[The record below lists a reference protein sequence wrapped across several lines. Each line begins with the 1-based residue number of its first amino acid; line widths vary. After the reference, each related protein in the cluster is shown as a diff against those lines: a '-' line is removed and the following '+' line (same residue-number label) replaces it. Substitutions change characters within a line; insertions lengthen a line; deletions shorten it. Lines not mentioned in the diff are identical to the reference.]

1 MSMSFDRARTNMVGQ
16 QVRSWEVLDK
26 RILTLFEQVH
36 REDFV
41 PARYRNLAFAD
52 FNIPLAHGQVMMK
65 PAVEGRMLQALE
77 LQSDDTVLEI
87 GTGSGYITACLA
99 ALAKR
104 LCTVEIFEDLLRD
117 AEKQLQ
123 DSQIDNV
130 EFFNADVT
138 GEWLPEQAHDVVV
151 VGGSVPMLPDRFKEW
166 VNPGG
171 RLFAIVGDSPA
182 MEAICLTRI
191 NVTEWTEESLFETV
205 LPPLINSEKAAVFEF

>member
-16 QVRSWEVLDK
+16 QIRSWEVLDE
-26 RILTLFEQVH
+26 RILALFEQVH
-36 REDFV
+36 REDFI

-77 LQSDDTVLEI
+77 LQPDDTVLEI

-104 LCTVEIFEDLLRD
+104 LCTVEIFADLLRD
-117 AEKQLQ
+117 AEKQLERAK
-123 DSQIDNV
+123 IGNV

-151 VGGSVPMLPDRFKEW
+151 VGGSVPVVPDRFKEW

-171 RLFAIVGDSPA
+171 RLFAIVGESPV
-182 MEAICLTRI
+182 MEAICLTRV

>member
-1 MSMSFDRARTNMVGQ
+1 MSFDRARTNMVGQ

-151 VGGSVPMLPDRFKEW
+151 VGGSVPIVPERFKEW

-182 MEAICLTRI
+182 MEAICLTRV

-205 LPPLINSEKAAVFEF
+205 LPPLINSEKASVFEF